1 MPRLEKT
8 IEAVFADRDI
18 MPDEVP
24 QLDLYMDQVLT
35 LFDQCL
41 SGSKRTPEDK
51 LLTKTM
57 VNNYVKEGLMTP
69 VKGKKYTRQQIMQL
83 LCVYHLKQTLR
94 LNDVKA
100 LTGRDDV
107 DFAACYEH
115 LLADKKRMREAIP
128 PLLTA
133 QLPETPDDPEEA
145 AVHMPCAQR
154 NCKLFTSAVRK
165 HDRRYP
171 AADRRRL
178 RPMSI
183 EKAKAYLRQFG
194 AEDRV
199 IEFPV
204 SSATVELAAE
214 AVHCEPA
221 RIAKTLSFRTNDG
234 VILIVAAGDT
244 KIDNPKYKARFG
256 CKARMLAFEEVEP
269 EIGHAVGGVCP
280 FGVNDGVTVYLDE
293 SLRRFETVF
302 PACGS
307 SNSAIEVTIPEL
319 EKFSGFKA
327 WVDVCKGWREA

>member
-128 PLLTA
+128 PLLTS
-133 QLPETPDDPEEA
+133 QLPETPDDPEERLCTCLA
-145 AVHMPCAQR
+145 LSEIA
-154 NCKLFTSAVRK
+154 NYL
-165 HDRRYP
+165 RRLCESMIDDIP

-178 RPMSI
+178 RPMSSK
-183 EKAKAYLRQFG
+183 KAS
-194 AEDRV
+194 V
-199 IEFPV
+199 ICV
-204 SSATVELAAE
+204 SSAQ
-214 AVHCEPA
+214 
-221 RIAKTLSFRTNDG
+221 RIA
-234 VILIVAAGDT
+234 
-244 KIDNPKYKARFG
+244 
-256 CKARMLAFEEVEP
+256 
-269 EIGHAVGGVCP
+269 
-280 FGVNDGVTVYLDE
+280 
-293 SLRRFETVF
+293 
-302 PACGS
+302 
-307 SNSAIEVTIPEL
+307 
-319 EKFSGFKA
+319 
-327 WVDVCKGWREA
+327 

>member
-133 QLPETPDDPEEA
+133 QLPETPDDPEERLCTCLA
-145 AVHMPCAQR
+145 LSEIA
-154 NCKLFTSAVRK
+154 NYL
-165 HDRRYP
+165 
-171 AADRRRL
+171 RRL
-178 RPMSI
+178 
-183 EKAKAYLRQFG
+183 
-194 AEDRV
+194 
-199 IEFPV
+199 
-204 SSATVELAAE
+204 
-214 AVHCEPA
+214 C
-221 RIAKTLSFRTNDG
+221 
-234 VILIVAAGDT
+234 
-244 KIDNPKYKARFG
+244 
-256 CKARMLAFEEVEP
+256 
-269 EIGHAVGGVCP
+269 
-280 FGVNDGVTVYLDE
+280 E
-293 SLRRFETVF
+293 SL
-302 PACGS
+302 
-307 SNSAIEVTIPEL
+307 IDDIPQQTE
-319 EKFSGFKA
+319 G
-327 WVDVCKGWREA
+327 D

>member
-83 LCVYHLKQTLR
+83 
-94 LNDVKA
+94 KA

-133 QLPETPDDPEEA
+133 QLPETPDDPEERLCTCLA
-145 AVHMPCAQR
+145 LSEIA
-154 NCKLFTSAVRK
+154 NYL
-165 HDRRYP
+165 
-171 AADRRRL
+171 RRL
-178 RPMSI
+178 
-183 EKAKAYLRQFG
+183 
-194 AEDRV
+194 
-199 IEFPV
+199 
-204 SSATVELAAE
+204 
-214 AVHCEPA
+214 CESMIDDIPQQ
-221 RIAKTLSFRTNDG
+221 TE
-234 VILIVAAGDT
+234 GD
-244 KIDNPKYKARFG
+244 
-256 CKARMLAFEEVEP
+256 
-269 EIGHAVGGVCP
+269 
-280 FGVNDGVTVYLDE
+280 
-293 SLRRFETVF
+293 
-302 PACGS
+302 
-307 SNSAIEVTIPEL
+307 
-319 EKFSGFKA
+319 
-327 WVDVCKGWREA
+327 